1 MRRTGEDKS
10 DSVREPSRGTAANSS
25 AGFAARTSRRK
36 SRGAIETALKAYA
49 APRRS
54 MATKPEL
61 MGCQIDDHS
70 THATGPD
77 QRPDRVPYR

>member
-25 AGFAARTSRRK
+25 AAFAARTSRRK
-36 SRGAIETALKAYA
+36 SRGAIETALKTYA
-49 APRRS
+49 AALRS